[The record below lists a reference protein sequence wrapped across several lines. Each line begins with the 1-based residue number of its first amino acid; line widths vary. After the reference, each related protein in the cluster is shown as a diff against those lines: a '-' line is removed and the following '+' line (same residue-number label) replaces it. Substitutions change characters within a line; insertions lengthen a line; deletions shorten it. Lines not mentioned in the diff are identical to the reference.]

1 MPSIRRV
8 LATLADSAIG
18 IAVMVVLATIVFYVT
33 VFVVTTGARLAGHRP
48 SSDFVVLAA
57 ALIVVAVILTGGLT
71 PRMTRRVPVELPAR
85 RSRTPRTTD
94 RRGWELNASTTYLG
108 RR

>member
-1 MPSIRRV
+1 
-8 LATLADSAIG
+8 
-18 IAVMVVLATIVFYVT
+18 MVVLATIVFYVT

-71 PRMTRRVPVELPAR
+71 PRLARSEGPAVEAESDADP
-85 RSRTPRTTD
+85 
-94 RRGWELNASTTYLG
+94 TYD
-108 RR
+108 